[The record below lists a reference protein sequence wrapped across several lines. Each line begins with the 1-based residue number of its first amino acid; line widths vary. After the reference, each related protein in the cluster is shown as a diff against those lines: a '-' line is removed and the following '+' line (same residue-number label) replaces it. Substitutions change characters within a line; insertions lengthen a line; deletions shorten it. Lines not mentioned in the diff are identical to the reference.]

1 MTGRSLTASIKGIE
15 KAKKALRS
23 NSLNQTALA
32 RDLGFSRSTVTNFF
46 RQIPIERLNFEEI
59 CTKLG
64 LDWQD
69 IVDVPANETEIEEIE
84 NTIFKDPNFLGRE
97 EDIASIN
104 NLVNEGKKVIL
115 IKAEG
120 GIGKTTLAE
129 NWFKIQGLDYL
140 KLNVGTTSQNIQSVE
155 DWVRLKLKDY
165 FQIPPVENFM
175 TMLEQFKIKLQ
186 NLKIGIPQLLNSVI
200 QDIYPLLPN
209 FIDKHILDV
218 YNNYLEMLSFLK
230 TNVLNDKI
238 CNLQFEIV
246 ISSLSFEQI
255 NNLIENEGFDE
266 IKFIY
271 LDMGNSIISKVTFT
285 LDEFKDLII
294 GDLSQYQENSNIC
307 ISGIRSHKSEV
318 KSSKLSESLIFYEN
332 RNLQEEWKLTYKDI
346 NMLRD
351 YYDANLLITYS
362 LYLTSPE
369 VRSYIEETLLLPI
382 EEIEKHP
389 FKYQE

>member
-1 MTGRSLTASIKGIE
+1 VSRYILDTNIVTLSQHGNANIAERAKVVGID
-15 KAKKALRS
+15 
-23 NSLNQTALA
+23 NIFIT
-32 RDLGFSRSTVTNFF
+32 TVTLEE
-46 RQIPIERLNFEEI
+46 QLKGRLAAI
-59 CTKLG
+59 SRCGTKPEL
-64 LDWQD
+64 L
-69 IVDVPANETEIEEIE
+69 PTA
-84 NTIFKDPNFLGRE
+84 
-97 EDIASIN
+97 
-104 NLVNEGKKVIL
+104 
-115 IKAEG
+115 
-120 GIGKTTLAE
+120 
-129 NWFKIQGLDYL
+129 Y
-140 KLNVGTTSQNIQSVE
+140 
-155 DWVRLKLKDY
+155 
-165 FQIPPVENFM
+165 
-175 TMLEQFKIKLQ
+175 Q
-186 NLKIGIPQLLNSVI
+186 NLLTTQRYFCNMNLLEFNQEYCECFKKLRQQKINIGTQDLRIAAIGLI